1 MISAREGMV
10 RKKCDLLLDVIS
22 NPTKYK
28 DNETLSNSLKSQG
41 ALASY
46 ENEELGIKKCSL
58 NTLKTAS
65 IEYLTRGFEEI
76 NELRLSAKDKLES
89 AHEDK
94 SENTKT
100 IAGSKRK
107 VDRLKNELERVRE
120 RNYLLSIIVSEMKS
134 KMKELA
140 TTRDSVAKRTAIYQQ
155 FDEHLECKLSY
166 TNRNEEPN
174 SEC

>member
-1 MISAREGMV
+1 MSPREDMIT
-10 RKKCDLLLDVIS
+10 KKCDLLRDVVS
-22 NPTKYK
+22 NPSKYK
-28 DNETLSNSLKSQG
+28 ENNYLHNSLKSQG

-46 ENEELGIKKCSL
+46 ENEEIGIKKCSL

-65 IEYLTRGFEEI
+65 IEYLSRGFEEI
-76 NELRLSAKDKLES
+76 NELRLSAKHKLDS
-89 AHEDK
+89 SQEDK

-100 IAGSKRK
+100 LAGSKRK
-107 VDRLKNELERVRE
+107 ADRLKNELERVRE
-120 RNYLLSIIVSEMKS
+120 QNYLLSIIVSEMKS
-134 KMKELA
+134 KMKQLA

-155 FDEHLECKLSY
+155 FDEHLEYKLSY